1 MYRCDVGTILYV
13 LRPSLDRIPS
23 SIFRFGDVDTDI
35 VFVER
40 AASMVPSSVK
50 GFVIAPEGM
59 AVGGSHPTMTF
70 DDLIDKIFSSEHIIV
85 V

>member
-1 MYRCDVGTILYV
+1 MGTTLYV
-13 LRPSLDRIPS
+13 LRQSLDGIPS
-23 SIFRFGDVDTDI
+23 SIFRSGDVDTDI

-50 GFVIAPEGM
+50 GFVIAPEGVT
-59 AVGGSHPTMTF
+59 VGGSHPMMTF
-70 DDLIDKIFSSEHIIV
+70 DEFIEKIFSSEHIIV